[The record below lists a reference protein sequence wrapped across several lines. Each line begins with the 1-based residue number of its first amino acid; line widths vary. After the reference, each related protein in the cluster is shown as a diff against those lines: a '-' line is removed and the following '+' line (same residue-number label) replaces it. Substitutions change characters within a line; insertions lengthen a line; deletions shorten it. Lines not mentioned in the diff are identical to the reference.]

1 MRSNILAVVLSRT
14 TTSLNQ
20 ICISWSSRERI
31 CDGSICSAALVREG
45 VEVPLISAWAA
56 SIFNTTSQWVSN
68 IIKHIGSLNYISVN
82 RFIILTLTLT
92 VILIILTTPFIT
104 SSISIIRFN
113 TSSMIVRKTFKQM
126 FRRIIW
132 IHRFFTTIFIS
143 HTLPSTFNIS
153 RKA

>member
-45 VEVPLISAWAA
+45 VEVPLISTWAA
-56 SIFNTTSQWVSN
+56 SIFNTTSQWVSG
-68 IIKHIGSLNYISVN
+68 IGSLNYISVN

-92 VILIILTTPFIT
+92 VILIILTTPFKT
-104 SSISIIRFN
+104 SSFSIIRCY
-113 TSSMIVRKTFKQM
+113 TSIVIVRKTFSQM

-143 HTLPSTFNIS
+143 HTLPSTLYIS
-153 RKA
+153 R